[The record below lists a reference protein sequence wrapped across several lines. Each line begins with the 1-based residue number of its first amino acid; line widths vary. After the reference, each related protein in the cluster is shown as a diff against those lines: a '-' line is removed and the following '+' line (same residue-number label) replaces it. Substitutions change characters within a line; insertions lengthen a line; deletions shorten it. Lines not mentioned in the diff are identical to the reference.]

1 MFHVI
6 FPYCFKIVNMLC
18 FICEWMN
25 NLYIFL
31 QVIEIMCVLA
41 RLQYIRADCV
51 PSFEGSV
58 SPPSEALGLS
68 QLPTLPA
75 VKYLILSQ
83 VPIPLQRGLES
94 GPLSPR
100 QWRVE
105 SGPHPPGS
113 EGLSQVPPQKWGVES
128 GPPPGSEGLSHIP
141 PLPAVR
147 GWVRSPPPQQW
158 GALWYNWTSDLVSI
172 QFLSKPKFEY
182 NFRIKNIYNH
192 EWTFYAF
199 A

>member
-105 SGPHPPGS
+105 SGPHPPSS
-113 EGLSQVPPQKWGVES
+113 EVLFDIIELVTWYQFNFCPSPNLSTIFVLRTYIITNEHS
-128 GPPPGSEGLSHIP
+128 MH
-141 PLPAVR
+141 LPK
-147 GWVRSPPPQQW
+147 
-158 GALWYNWTSDLVSI
+158 LHLYTI
-172 QFLSKPKFEY
+172 
-182 NFRIKNIYNH
+182 
-192 EWTFYAF
+192 
-199 A
+199 